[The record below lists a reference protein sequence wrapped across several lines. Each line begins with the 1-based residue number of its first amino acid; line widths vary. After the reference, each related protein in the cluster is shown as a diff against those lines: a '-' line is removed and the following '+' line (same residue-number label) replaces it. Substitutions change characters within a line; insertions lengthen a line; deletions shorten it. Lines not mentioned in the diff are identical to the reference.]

1 LKLLLVSD
9 IHNDYKTLDRHMA
22 TEADRY
28 VAAGDLVSWSRD
40 LDRAG
45 EVLQRRAGKVYV
57 LPGNHESEQQ
67 IAELCR
73 KYGLVDQ
80 REMP

>member
-1 LKLLLVSD
+1 
-9 IHNDYKTLDRHMA
+9 
-22 TEADRY
+22 
-28 VAAGDLVSWSRD
+28 VSWSRD

-45 EVLQRRAGKVYV
+45 EILQRRAGKVYV
-57 LPGNHESEQQ
+57 LPGNHQSEQQ